1 MKKKKTEDEE
11 VCHLTPKAIFF
22 SCLADAHLLI
32 DDINPNRDA
41 ETAWELF
48 EIRMMKHGYI
58 KDE

>member
-11 VCHLTPKAIFF
+11 VYHLTPKAIFF

-41 ETAWELF
+41 ETAWELL
-48 EIRMMKHGYI
+48 K
-58 KDE
+58 